1 MQVTFAGI
9 EFLETEPKQKVCCTC
24 RIVVLLNKPIA
35 FFTSSLTLPLS
46 LLTLPNMARPD
57 PITKQPH

>member
-24 RIVVLLNKPIA
+24 RIVVPLNKPIA
-35 FFTSSLTLPLS
+35 FFTSSLPLPLW
-46 LLTLPNMARPD
+46 LLKLPNMARPG
-57 PITKQPH
+57 PITKKPH